1 MSKWSEFSDAGTF
14 NGSEKLPVLKDGQNV
29 MVDISK
35 LSGDISS
42 LKEDFTYSGEFYYDT
57 ARYSRY
63 FTYSEDI
70 GGVEEAAE
78 VTLDGY
84 EQSCLE
90 IKHSII
96 ESPETGYKRS
106 LLRGH
111 LLRLP
116 RTTNDYHYYETRFRI
131 LKNSDNPECTL
142 YIGFN
147 PLSAV
152 DNIDGTDV
160 NRAIFKIIIPSI
172 ASGSDVL
179 SSNIT
184 TIVNVRDYDGV
195 VWSDIVDQQ
204 IDTPETLFVEV
215 SPLVDSLF
223 TKLGIKLYRTKIEF
237 YINDVLTY
245 SFDND
250 GAPLLTNE
258 SMSIYRPMFGISSYA
273 GDYTGG
279 GGLTF
284 YIDYISV
291 KSFISK

>member
-1 MSKWSEFSDAGTF
+1 MSKWSEYSDAGTF

-42 LKEDFTYSGEFYYDT
+42 LKEDFTYSPEFYYDT

-63 FTYSEDI
+63 FTYSENI
-70 GGVEEAAE
+70 GGGEEAAE

-90 IKHSII
+90 INHSII

-142 YIGFN
+142 YIGLN
-147 PLSAV
+147 PISSVA
-152 DNIDGTDV
+152 DIDSTDI
-160 NRAIFKIIIPSI
+160 NRVIFKITIPSI
-172 ASGSDVL
+172 ISGSDVT
-179 SSNIT
+179 SVNIT
-184 TIVNVRDYDGV
+184 TRANVRDYDGIS
-195 VWSDIVDQQ
+195 WSDVVDQG
-204 IDTPETLFVEV
+204 ITTPTTLFVESV
-215 SPLVDSLF
+215 PLTDSVF
-223 TKLGIKLYRTKIEF
+223 TKLGIKLYRTKVEF
-237 YINDVLTY
+237 YANDVLVY

-279 GGLTF
+279 GSLIF